1 MDKSSG
7 KKKLAILL
15 AGVLILLTAIIATF
29 MFSEKKTPEPEI
41 SRWAVIR
48 SSNGWA
54 EAFGAPNAGSLL
66 LMQIK
71 NDVKVQLIEDK
82 GDWIKIRAYNG
93 RVGYVRR
100 EFLRAL

>member
-1 MDKSSG
+1 MDKASG
-7 KKKLAILL
+7 KKQLAILL
-15 AGVLILLTAIIATF
+15 ACVLILLTAIIATTV
-29 MFSEKKTPEPEI
+29 FSEKKTPDPEI
-41 SRWAVIR
+41 NRWAVIR
-48 SSNGWA
+48 SASGWA
-54 EAFGAPNAGSLL
+54 EAFGAPNPGSLL

-71 NDVKVQLIEDK
+71 NDVKVQLLEDK